1 MGVGWNPTGTHW
13 DIYENLP
20 GILGV
25 HWDSTGKGGSVI
37 STGSYMMSSNG
48 QLPPNGALM
57 GMNDPSMA
65 EPWR

>member
-1 MGVGWNPTGTHW
+1 MGVGWNPPAGTHW

-37 STGSYMMSSNG
+37 ST
-48 QLPPNGALM
+48 AHFCC
-57 GMNDPSMA
+57 A
-65 EPWR
+65 WC